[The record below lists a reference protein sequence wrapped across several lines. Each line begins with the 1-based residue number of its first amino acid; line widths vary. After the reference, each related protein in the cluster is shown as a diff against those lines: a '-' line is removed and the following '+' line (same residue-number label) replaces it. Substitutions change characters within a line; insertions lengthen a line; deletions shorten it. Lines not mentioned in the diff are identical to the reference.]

1 MTTRSSI
8 HFFRAHMRK
17 VIALRTEEDDRGKT
31 TAGRRYLSKNNLNIA
46 RLAALPKPLQEG
58 TILVPF
64 RDPVQQAASMHRQH
78 ERFLQIHEEDD
89 FVWEYMEAIGHH
101 EFGKGLKPVNFGGWL
116 EDGHPDPGDLE
127 FWLRYWTAA
136 YQFILGHADESTVLV
151 SYTRLTEEP
160 EQSLS
165 QLADVLGLPTDE
177 LVPLATELRPPRNH
191 STDEEHLPDLLLREA
206 WETYGRLDDRASV

>member
-1 MTTRSSI
+1 M
-8 HFFRAHMRK
+8 
-17 VIALRTEEDDRGKT
+17 IALRTEEGNEEKT
-31 TAGRRYLSKNNLNIA
+31 EGRRYLSNNNLNIA

-89 FVWEYMEAIGHH
+89 FVRDYMEAIGHH

-116 EDGHPDPGDLE
+116 SEEPGSPEDLP

-151 SYTRLTEEP
+151 SYARLTEEP
-160 EQSLS
+160 ESALS
-165 QLADVLGLPTDE
+165 RLADAVGLSDE
-177 LVPLATELRPPRNH
+177 HLAPLAGKLHPPRTH
-191 STDEEHLPDLLLREA
+191 SVDQGKLPSSVLQKADDINAHLDE
-206 WETYGRLDDRASV
+206 RAVV